1 MLHETIRNDDFYR
14 NTALHHCCNIAQPV
28 PGVRKTGMR
37 REIRKQEQARF
48 QIFSHILLFLHYLDI
63 DYIGSLI
70 CISTLR
76 NNVRNKDN
84 KKSRNQDVRSDQIS

>member
-48 QIFSHILLFLHYLDI
+48 QICSHILLFLHYLHI
-63 DYIGSLI
+63 DYIGI
-70 CISTLR
+70 CIGNSMIC
-76 NNVRNKDN
+76 
-84 KKSRNQDVRSDQIS
+84 SDIWHKHHQ